1 MIPEIHVGDIIS
13 CLFCDT
19 PFIVKKI
26 ELYPDC
32 EVLTCP
38 FCKKSADIQQ
48 YHIHGVPLAVKEA
61 TENEEATPIPAIPPE
76 SANLYAY
83 LKQKLKGKDHQAEWI
98 ADRSSSKSALNAIS
112 VYAEMLAEAFIRDIE
127 NGEPLTQKDWAK
139 AYDEMAD
146 TLFSSF
152 YGS

>member
-1 MIPEIHVGDIIS
+1 MIPEIRRGDKIQ
-13 CLFCDT
+13 CLFCKK
-19 PFIVKKI
+19 PFVVEHI
-26 ELYPDC
+26 ELRPEC

-38 FCKKSADIQQ
+38 ICGACADIQQ
-48 YHIHGVPLAVKEA
+48 YHIHGVLLAVKEA

-76 SANLYAY
+76 SANFYAY

-98 ADRSSSKSALNAIS
+98 ADYSSSKSALNAIS
-112 VYAEMLAEAFIRDIE
+112 VYVEMLAEAFIRDIE

-146 TLFSSF
+146 TLFSFF